1 MILEE
6 VKVAPVSLLA
16 SARAGNVAP
25 GDTIDGRARCH
36 NRLRRGAQLN
46 PTQQALHQLRS
57 GQYDE
62 AIATS
67 SKAIHAAPDEAENY
81 LYRGRAYHYRNAM
94 GDHGR
99 AIADYSEA
107 IRRAPKSS
115 DAYYSRALAYRD
127 LGEVKLATADEEQA
141 RELDRGLRDVYNR
154 LPNASHLTEIAKETP
169 QSDAA
174 AEPEGTGGD
183 SKKSEEDERKLYE
196 ELKDRFEPGFGTIR
210 SSKKSDEEMVA
221 DELQKARK
229 ELYQSMMAP
238 PSYSLPSAT
247 EGGEG
252 NLPGGNLRRNLLGG
266 VDVSQPPG
274 DEAASAENAPA
285 AVPGGAS
292 TPWPLGPQ
300 QAPQRGR
307 APSAMTPNPR
317 PNNLTSPFPQ
327 HTPAPTGYVAPP
339 LANPFAAPPS
349 SATGRSS
356 TIGQP
361 FNSGSSVNRF
371 TNPSVRP
378 PNPRDYLP

>member
-1 MILEE
+1 M
-6 VKVAPVSLLA
+6 
-16 SARAGNVAP
+16 
-25 GDTIDGRARCH
+25 
-36 NRLRRGAQLN
+36 LRRVILSTAVLAAITGCGEAPQLS

-154 LPNASHLTEIAKETP
+154 LPNESHLTEIAKETP

-221 DELQKARK
+221 DELQKAQGVVPIDDGPAQ
-229 ELYQSMMAP
+229 LLVAV
-238 PSYSLPSAT
+238 
-247 EGGEG
+247 GG
-252 NLPGGNLRRNLLGG
+252 RRWRG
-266 VDVSQPPG
+266 QPPRRQPAG
-274 DEAASAENAPA
+274 RKRPGRRRREPA
-285 AVPGGAS
+285 AGRRSRVSRERPRGSARRCEHALAARAAAGTAARKGS
-292 TPWPLGPQ
+292 LGHDTQPAAEQSHVAVSPAYAGPDRLRSAAAGKSVCCAAQLGNRPIVHDWPAVQ
-300 QAPQRGR
+300 QRV
-307 APSAMTPNPR
+307 
-317 PNNLTSPFPQ
+317 F
-327 HTPAPTGYVAPP
+327 
-339 LANPFAAPPS
+339 
-349 SATGRSS
+349 
-356 TIGQP
+356 GQP
-361 FNSGSSVNRF
+361 FHESLSAAAEPAGLLAVMH
-371 TNPSVRP
+371 
-378 PNPRDYLP
+378 